1 MKSAFERSIKK
12 ELLKRERFLMSGW
25 LDHGEFNGEHLIP
38 TSETGGILV
47 SRGWEMGG
55 LHCARP
61 RGSR

>member
-1 MKSAFERSIKK
+1 MI
-12 ELLKRERFLMSGW
+12 
-25 LDHGEFNGEHLIP
+25 DHGEFNGEHLIP

-61 RGSR
+61 RGSRYKVCGSLREG